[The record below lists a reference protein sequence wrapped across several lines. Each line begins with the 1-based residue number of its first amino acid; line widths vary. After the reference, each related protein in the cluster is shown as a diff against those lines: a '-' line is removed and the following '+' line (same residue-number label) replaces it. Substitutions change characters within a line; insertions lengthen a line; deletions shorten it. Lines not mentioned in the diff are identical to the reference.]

1 MNSHNWIVL
10 CAVGL
15 WIGGVVPIAASE
27 ETDAP
32 RSAAK
37 PSARQTCRCQGDQG
51 PAADRIRTILMEPLK
66 SSGLEFTDEPL
77 VNVVNFLQ
85 DEYDIP
91 IQLDAPAFEDAG
103 MTTDEPLHVNLRNVS
118 LKSALRLMLKTKTLT
133 YVFRDEVLLITT
145 PEEAESELV
154 ACVYDVRDLIG
165 ANAREQELHALADV
179 IVSCVA
185 TESWAKSGGGEAQI
199 KPIRSGLLVVS
210 QTQAVHEE
218 IGELLSLIRS
228 TLQETVNVP
237 HEAEEGSDDL
247 FGSGGMGMEGGMS
260 AEEGMGMGGEMGAG
274 RHGETRRAAGGEAAD
289 PFE

>member
-1 MNSHNWIVL
+1 MNSRYWVGL

-15 WIGGVVPIAASE
+15 WIGTVVPIAASE

-32 RSAAK
+32 RSVAK

-51 PAADRIRTILMEPLK
+51 AAADRIRTILAEPLK
-66 SSGLEFTDEPL
+66 SSGLEFNEEPL
-77 VNVVNFLQ
+77 ENIVNFLQ

-91 IQLDAPAFEDAG
+91 IQLDIPALEDAG

-118 LKSALRLMLKTKTLT
+118 LKSALRLMLKTKNLT
-133 YVFRDEVLLITT
+133 YMIRDEVLIITT
-145 PEEAESELV
+145 PEEAEAELV

-165 ANAREQELHALADV
+165 ASTSEKELQGLVDV

-185 TESWAKSGGGEAQI
+185 SESWAKNGGGEAQI

-228 TLQETVNVP
+228 TLEEPVNVP
-237 HEAEEGSDDL
+237 HEAAEGSDDL
-247 FGSGGMGMEGGMS
+247 FGGGGMGMEDGMS
-260 AEEGMGMGGEMGAG
+260 AEEGMGMGGEMGAAVDG
-274 RHGETRRAAGGEAAD
+274 AAPSPSE
-289 PFE
+289 

>member
-1 MNSHNWIVL
+1 MNSRYWIVL

-15 WIGGVVPIAASE
+15 WIGGVVPIAASD

-51 PAADRIRTILMEPLK
+51 PAADRIRTILLEPLK
-66 SSGLEFTDEPL
+66 PSGLEFTDEPL
-77 VNVVNFLQ
+77 KNIVSFLQ
-85 DEYDIP
+85 GEYDIP
-91 IQLDAPAFEDAG
+91 VQLDVPALEDAG
-103 MTTDEPLHVNLRNVS
+103 MTADEPVHVNLQNVS

-133 YVFRDEVLLITT
+133 YVIRDEVLIITT

-165 ANAREQELHALADV
+165 ANTGEKELQGLVDV
-179 IVSCVA
+179 VVSCVA
-185 TESWAKSGGGEAQI
+185 SQSWAKNGGGEAQI
-199 KPIRSGLLVVS
+199 KPIRSGLLVVA

-237 HEAEEGSDDL
+237 HEAEEGTDDL
-247 FGSGGMGMEGGMS
+247 FGGGMGMEGGMS

-274 RHGETRRAAGGEAAD
+274 RHGDTRRAAGGEAAD

>member
-1 MNSHNWIVL
+1 MNSRYWIAL

-51 PAADRIRTILMEPLK
+51 AAADRIRTVLLEPLK
-66 SSGLEFTDEPL
+66 SQGLEFTDEPL
-77 VNVVNFLQ
+77 VNIVNFLQ
-85 DEYDIP
+85 DEYGIP
-91 IQLDAPAFEDAG
+91 IQLDRPALEDAG
-103 MTTDEPLHVNLRNVS
+103 LTTEEHISVNLRNVS
-118 LKSALRLMLKTKTLT
+118 LKSALRLMLRTHTLT
-133 YVFRDEVLLITT
+133 YVIRDELLIITT

-165 ANAREQELHALADV
+165 TSTSEKELHALADV

-185 TESWAKSGGGEAQI
+185 TETWAKSGGGEAQI

-218 IGELLSLIRS
+218 IGGLLSLIRS

-247 FGSGGMGMEGGMS
+247 FGGGEMGMSGGMS
-260 AEEGMGMGGEMGAG
+260 AEEGMGMEGGEMGAATDG
-274 RHGETRRAAGGEAAD
+274 AAPSPSE
-289 PFE
+289 